1 MKKQVAS
8 KSKKKRISQFEVKE
22 PSELLLFLLTIIK
35 DCNRSKIKSML
46 THKQFMVGDKITTKY
61 NHPLKKGDIVKV
73 SWDDGF
79 RELKYQGVKIVF
91 EDEDILVVDKM
102 AGMLSIS
109 AGKSKSPTVYKTML
123 HHVQL
128 DNPIAALFVV
138 HRLDKDASG
147 LMVFA
152 KNKNSQVAFQK
163 DWDKSMKARKYLA
176 VTQGTIEKDEN
187 TISNFLRENKALIMY
202 ITTNPKDAKNAIT
215 HYNVIKKNE
224 FYSLMEIWQETERKN
239 QARVHLKS
247 IGHPIIGDK
256 KYEATENPIGRMA
269 LHLKVLTFIHPTTK
283 KEVSF
288 ETKVPNDFLKIFR
301 SKYYQ

>member
-1 MKKQVAS
+1 MKKQIAS

-22 PSELLLFLLTIIK
+22 PSELLLFLLTVIK

-163 DWDKSMKARKYLA
+163 DWDKSIAARKYLA

-187 TISNFLRENKALIMY
+187 TISNFLRENKALVMY

-224 FYSLMEIWQETERKN
+224 FYSLVEVWQDTERKN

-288 ETKVPNDFLKIFR
+288 ETKVPDDFLKIFR